1 MKTDEFVKQI
11 NSLRLQNK
19 NKWYTYQGKRKKPKQ
34 KQEPQMNA
42 NLYHKLS
49 SDQFYKLG
57 GFANPALFR
66 NDSGH
71 YLIKDHPNYNQ
82 CLEQLKNAKVSKTN

>member
-1 MKTDEFVKQI
+1 M
-11 NSLRLQNK
+11 
-19 NKWYTYQGKRKKPKQ
+19 GKGQ
-34 KQEPQMNA
+34 QMNA

-82 CLEQLKNAKVSKTN
+82 CLEKLKSK

>member
-1 MKTDEFVKQI
+1 
-11 NSLRLQNK
+11 
-19 NKWYTYQGKRKKPKQ
+19 
-34 KQEPQMNA
+34 MNA
-42 NLYHKLS
+42 NLYHKIS